1 MKRLKYYGKRLK
13 YYGLML
19 FAASPIIIAIVL
31 FIFVWFIKIPYSSSY
46 YYYSSDVRCSECDK
60 PLGSQDEYCSI
71 CGKAVKDV
79 GVVKQYSYCAECRTV
94 YRNADSDYCKECG
107 NALEPEGYVRLSSLG
122 FSTCREFNR
131 ARMKDN
137 LFRLLDNEIIITLFV
152 IPAALIIRNIIIEQI
167 RRWAMKKIIM
177 SDSSYQDR
185 R

>member
-1 MKRLKYYGKRLK
+1 M
-13 YYGLML
+13 
-19 FAASPIIIAIVL
+19 
-31 FIFVWFIKIPYSSSY
+31 
-46 YYYSSDVRCSECDK
+46 
-60 PLGSQDEYCSI
+60 
-71 CGKAVKDV
+71 
-79 GVVKQYSYCAECRTV
+79 KQYSHCAECRTV

-137 LFRLLDNEIIITLFV
+137 LFRLLGNEIIITLIV
-152 IPAALIIRNIIIEQI
+152 IPVALIMRNVIIEQI

>member
-1 MKRLKYYGKRLK
+1 MERLKYYGKRLK

-31 FIFVWFIKIPYSSSY
+31 LIFVWFIKIPYSSSY

-94 YRNADSDYCKECG
+94 YRNADSGYCKECG

-122 FSTCREFNR
+122 FSTCKEFNR

-137 LFRLLDNEIIITLFV
+137 LFRLLDNEIIITLIV
-152 IPAALIIRNIIIEQI
+152 IPVALVMKNVIIEQI

>member
-1 MKRLKYYGKRLK
+1 MKGLKYYGKRLK

-19 FAASPIIIAIVL
+19 
-31 FIFVWFIKIPYSSSY
+31 VWFIKVPYSSSY

-79 GVVKQYSYCAECRTV
+79 GIVKQYSHCAECRTV

-137 LFRLLDNEIIITLFV
+137 LFRLLGNEIIITLIV
-152 IPAALIIRNIIIEQI
+152 IPVALIMRNVIIEQI